1 MGSVDVTRDGKV
13 WIAQFRS
20 RNAKC
25 PLATETATAYTGS
38 ANAFPVTGASFVMK
52 VSKELRGDQYA
63 FFCLITSCMF
73 IRWFYDYL
81 LVCSSFD
88 FAGHINL
95 SSRVCCP
102 LALLVCVFV
111 RTWVS
116 VHACVSF
123 LAHARI
129 L

>member
-52 VSKELRGDQYA
+52 VSKELRGDQ
-63 FFCLITSCMF
+63 
-73 IRWFYDYL
+73 
-81 LVCSSFD
+81 
-88 FAGHINL
+88 
-95 SSRVCCP
+95 
-102 LALLVCVFV
+102 
-111 RTWVS
+111 
-116 VHACVSF
+116 
-123 LAHARI
+123 
-129 L
+129 